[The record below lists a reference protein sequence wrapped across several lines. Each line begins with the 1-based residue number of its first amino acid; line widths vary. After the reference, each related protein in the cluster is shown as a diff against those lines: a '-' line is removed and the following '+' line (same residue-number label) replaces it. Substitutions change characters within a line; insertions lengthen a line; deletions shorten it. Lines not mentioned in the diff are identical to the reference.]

1 MTHTPDHRPLH
12 TMPFMAWLGC
22 ILWACLLPVNG
33 VMAQE
38 QPTDFQD
45 TIVMIRGKV
54 TSSGSILSL
63 LQVHII
69 NLSLNRATLSD
80 RLGNFLIEAQEG
92 DTLYFSHVGFKK
104 RLVRY
109 SSGFL
114 DTAGIFHVLM
124 FEDTTVLKRYRVFAA
139 TRVVQFKSD
148 FIARKA
154 EEDTLN
160 TAFETFK
167 EENYFKAPS
176 AGLVLPGPFTLIY
189 ENFNKQARLKKKL
202 DRNRQEYYDNLSE
215 EEKRKVLF
223 FEGQ

>member
-1 MTHTPDHRPLH
+1 MRP
-12 TMPFMAWLGC
+12 TAWIG
-22 ILWACLLPVNG
+22 LWLAVLLLAGKAAN
-33 VMAQE
+33 AQE
-38 QPTDFQD
+38 QNPEFQD
-45 TIVMIRGKV
+45 TIRLIQGKV
-54 TSSGSILSL
+54 ISAGSILSL

-80 RLGNFLIEAQEG
+80 RLGNFMIEAKEG
-92 DTLYFSHVGFKK
+92 DTLYLSHVGFKK
-104 RLVRY
+104 RLVQY
-109 SSGFL
+109 SSRFN
-114 DTAGIFHVLM
+114 DTAGIYHVVM

-139 TRVVQFKSD
+139 TRLVQFKSD
-148 FIARKA
+148 FISKKA

-160 TAFETFK
+160 PAFETFK

-189 ENFNKQARLKKKL
+189 ENFNKHARLRKKL

-223 FEGQ
+223 YEDQ

>member
-1 MTHTPDHRPLH
+1 
-12 TMPFMAWLGC
+12 MPAKTLTVV
-22 ILWACLLPVNG
+22 LLG
-33 VMAQE
+33 VMLLAGVTAEAQE
-38 QPTDFQD
+38 QHTDFQD
-45 TIVMIRGKV
+45 TIQIVHGKV
-54 TSSGSILSL
+54 SAAAGILSL

-80 RLGNFLIEAQEG
+80 RLGNFLIEANEG
-92 DTLYFSHVGFKK
+92 DTLYLSHVGFKK
-104 RLVRY
+104 RLVQY
-109 SSGFL
+109 SSRFR
-114 DTAGIFHVLM
+114 DTAGIYHVMM

-148 FIARKA
+148 FISKKV

-160 TAFETFK
+160 PAFEAFK

-189 ENFNKQARLKKKL
+189 ENFNKHARLKKKL

-223 FEGQ
+223 FEDQ